1 MLTYEIINSPEV
13 FSAMSREWDALASKQ
28 KSPNVFSDFSWMENW
43 WRHFGSNDD
52 LYIVTVRHSD
62 TLICIAPLFYTSVY
76 GTKIIQFIGR
86 PDSDY
91 NDILIHPDYLECIG
105 PIWNYIFDSCKNAVI
120 RLDGI
125 TQESPSYHFFLGP
138 ASKPNRSIHSSI
150 IYPAPFLNI
159 SQKWTDYEK
168 SLKKR
173 LIQDTARQKRRLNE
187 TGELVFN
194 NISDKTQVATLIYE
208 MIEQKIKR
216 YKSTGAKNI
225 FKDSRYKDF
234 YIDISC
240 IFFDKGYLDLSH
252 IEFMG
257 QIVAIHFGFNYGNKF
272 FYYMPSFDL
281 KYGNYSL
288 SRILLHNLL
297 QQSFEKHYE
306 EFDFLG
312 GDDMYKYDWT
322 NSYRQVYGISV
333 YPNSMK
339 GKLLALVY
347 TRVIPKIKGLALTKR
362 LTKTIRKL

>member
-1 MLTYEIINSPEV
+1 MLTYEIINSPNV
-13 FSAMSREWDALASKQ
+13 FLDMSQEWESLASMQ
-28 KSPNVFSDFSWMENW
+28 KAPNVFSDFSWMESW
-43 WRHFGSNDD
+43 WRHFGSNKC
-52 LYIVTVRHSD
+52 LYIVTVRYLE
-62 TLICIAPLFYTSVY
+62 TLICIAPLFYTSVF

-86 PDSDY
+86 PGSDY
-91 NDILIHPDYLECIG
+91 NDLLIHPDYLACVG
-105 PIWNYIFDSCKNAVI
+105 QIWNYIFDSCKNAVI

-125 TQESPSYHFFLGP
+125 TEESPSYHFFCGP
-138 ASKPNRSIHSSI
+138 QSQTNRSIHSSS

-173 LIQDTARQKRRLNE
+173 LIQDTARQKRRLNK
-187 TGELVFN
+187 TGELRFN
-194 NISDKTQVATLIYE
+194 NISDKTQIGTLISV
-208 MIEQKIKR
+208 MIEQKINR

-234 YIDISC
+234 YIDISGA
-240 IFFDKGYLDLSH
+240 FFEKGYLDLSH

-257 QIVAIHFGFNYGNKF
+257 QIVAIHFGFNYRNKF

-281 KYGNYSL
+281 TYGNYSL
-288 SRILLHNLL
+288 SRILLQNLL

-333 YPNSMK
+333 YPNNMR

-347 TRVIPKIKGLALTKR
+347 TRVIPTIKGLALTKR
-362 LTKTIRKL
+362 LTKTLRKL